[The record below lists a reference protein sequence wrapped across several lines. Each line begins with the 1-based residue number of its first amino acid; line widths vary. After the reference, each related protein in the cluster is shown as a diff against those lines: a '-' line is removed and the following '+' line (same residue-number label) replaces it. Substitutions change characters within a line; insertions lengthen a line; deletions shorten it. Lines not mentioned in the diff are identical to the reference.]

1 MSRLILPLAVIIVF
15 AACAGA
21 EEPGLDEGYVRH
33 YEMQDGQG
41 KIDWQNG
48 YATATGMGMAP
59 PGASGE
65 AQARALAVRA
75 ATVTARRNLLEIIGD
90 VQIDSG
96 TTIRNNMVANDS
108 VQSIIRGE
116 LHNSR
121 ILDTAYMSDGSV
133 VVTVGI
139 SHRGVVA
146 DAVLPEAP
154 AFKTGSQQS
163 AGAPQGVNTGGPYS
177 GLVIDARGLEARP
190 ALSPEIIGPEGE
202 TVYGRKYV
210 SRDFAVSQGM
220 AGYAAGLASAFQNP
234 RVGDNPLV
242 IEARGVRGPGRTD
255 LVVDQ
260 DAADKILAMAAETD
274 VLEQCRVM
282 IVLDSGGYKE

>member
-1 MSRLILPLAVIIVF
+1 
-15 AACAGA
+15 
-21 EEPGLDEGYVRH
+21 
-33 YEMQDGQG
+33 
-41 KIDWQNG
+41 
-48 YATATGMGMAP
+48 
-59 PGASGE
+59 
-65 AQARALAVRA
+65 VRA

-96 TTIRNNMVANDS
+96 TTIRNNMVASDS
-108 VQSIIRGE
+108 VRSIIRGE

-154 AFKTGSQQS
+154 AFKAGSQPA
-163 AGAPQGVNTGGPYS
+163 AGMPEGVNPGGPHS

-190 ALSPEIIGPEGE
+190 ALSPEIIGPEGK

-234 RVGDNPLV
+234 RVGENPLV
-242 IEARGVRGPGRTD
+242 VEAQGVRGPGRTD
-255 LVVDQ
+255 LVVDR

-282 IVLDSGGYKE
+282 IVLDSGGDKE